1 MKHLSGTLLAVV
13 AVLAFARGASAQL
26 PANPW
31 EIKPNDGT
39 FDNVDY
45 ATSAKD
51 AVTDAPMYRDG
62 PTDGDVLPVDPWA
75 KARDKSGIETWRG
88 SGQHGRLNYV
98 GEATTYGDAMG
109 QEMIAPEVNRQ
120 NMLVALEHLRKLGY
134 KIPDSYDAKI
144 KNLPNAYRQ
153 ILQENYAKVHSADDP
168 FGRSFVHIMDGIE
181 EGTGLDLENI
191 LFNSLDILGTD

>member
-1 MKHLSGTLLAVV
+1 MKKLFSITAAAAALL
-13 AVLAFARGASAQL
+13 FAGSASAQL

-31 EIKPNDGT
+31 DISPNDGT

-45 ATSAKD
+45 ATSTED
-51 AVTDAPMYRDG
+51 AVTQAPIYG
-62 PTDGDVLPVDPWA
+62 NGATEGEILPVDPWA

-98 GEATTYGDAMG
+98 GEATTFGDAQG
-109 QEMIAPEVNRQ
+109 QEMIAPEVNRH

-134 KIPDSYDAKI
+134 KIPDSYDQKI
-144 KNLPNAYRQ
+144 RNLPNAYRN
-153 ILQENYAKVHSADDP
+153 ILRENYAKVQSADDP
-168 FGRSFVHIMDGIE
+168 FGRSFVHMMEGFE